1 MTYFTKGPRGLFTG
15 MRAPAIC
22 VATAVA
28 MTTSMT
34 AAPAFADGSSGVIRL
49 AQSAAMAPAAAGE
62 TIKAGDLVLTAPWT
76 RATPGGAK
84 VAGGFVRITNNGK
97 AADKLVGGSA
107 GIAGRFEV
115 HEMSMQ
121 EGVMRMRPVAGG
133 LEIKPGA
140 TVELKPGSYHV
151 MFMDIKEQFKEGQT
165 VKATLEFEKAG
176 KVEVNFR
183 VGGVGEGAGAAHGK
197 H

>member
-1 MTYFTKGPRGLFTG
+1 MTYSTKGPRGLFTRT
-15 MRAPAIC
+15 RAPAIC
-22 VATAVA
+22 AAIATATLMA
-28 MTTSMT
+28 T
-34 AAPAFADGSSGVIRL
+34 APALADGQSGVIRL
-49 AQSAAMAPAAAGE
+49 AQAATMAPAAPAGE
-62 TIKAGDLVLTAPWT
+62 TIKVGDLVLTAPWT

-97 AADKLVGGSA
+97 AADKLIGGSA
-107 GIAGRFEV
+107 SLAGRFEV

-121 EGVMRMRPVAGG
+121 DGVMRMRPVTGG

-165 VKATLEFEKAG
+165 VKAMLEFEKAG

-183 VGGVGEGAGAAHGK
+183 VGGVGEGAGSAHGK